1 MNEMHNER
9 LRHHAGRHED
19 DVATD
24 DKERCTLR
32 LSRDLMDKLRDAVYW
47 TPGLT
52 LGSLAE
58 QALRTCIDE
67 IEAGRGGPF
76 PPRAGNLKTGRP
88 VKA

>member
-1 MNEMHNER
+1 MNEIQDNR
-9 LRHHAGRHED
+9 TRFHEHGQGQ
-19 DVATD
+19 D

-58 QALRTCIDE
+58 QALRSCLDE
-67 IEAGRGGPF
+67 IEEGRGEPF
-76 PPRAGNLKTGRP
+76 PPRASNLRPGRP

>member
-1 MNEMHNER
+1 MHEMQDSETR
-9 LRHHAGRHED
+9 LSITRC
-19 DVATD
+19 D

-32 LSRDLMDKLRDAVYW
+32 LSRELMDKLRDAVYW

-58 QALRTCIDE
+58 QALRSCIEE
-67 IEAGRGGPF
+67 IEEGRGEPF
-76 PPRAGNLKTGRP
+76 PRRTSNLRPGRP